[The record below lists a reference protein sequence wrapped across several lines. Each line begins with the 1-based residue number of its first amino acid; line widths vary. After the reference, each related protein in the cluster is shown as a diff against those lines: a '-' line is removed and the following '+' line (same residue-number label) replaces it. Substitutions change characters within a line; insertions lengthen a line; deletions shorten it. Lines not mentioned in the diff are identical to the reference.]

1 MHRSDKFDIV
11 MELNSI
17 NHLFNAPEMNPFSN
31 NELEVMGESALT
43 RLLRQLESQ
52 SLNRKMRLTLLL
64 PAEQIKPDLEQEILK
79 AMNQY
84 GRLNIKNN
92 ECKLQLLRQFCW
104 RSLLN
109 GLTFLTVCLLLSN
122 LFNAQFLSFIPEFI
136 RSVFREG
143 FTIIGWVGLWHPVE
157 IVLYDW
163 IPIVRTNAIY
173 KFITTI
179 PIYVFPKI

>member
-11 MELNSI
+11 IELNSI
-17 NHLFNAPEMNPFSN
+17 KHLFNAPEMNPFSN
-31 NELEVMGESALT
+31 NELEVMGESVLT

-52 SLNRKMRLTLLL
+52 PLNRKMRLTLLL

-79 AMNQY
+79 AINQY
-84 GRLNIKNN
+84 CYLTIKNN
-92 ECKLQLLRQFCW
+92 KGKLQLLRQFCW

-109 GLTFLTVCLLLSN
+109 GLTFLAVCLLLPN
-122 LFNAQFLSFIPEFI
+122 LFNGQSLSFVPEFI

-157 IVLYDW
+157 MVLYDW
-163 IPIVRTNAIY
+163 IPIVRTNSIHR
-173 KFITTI
+173 FITTI
-179 PIYVFPKI
+179 PIYVSPKI

>member
-31 NELEVMGESALT
+31 NELEVTGESVLT

-64 PAEQIKPDLEQEILK
+64 PAEQIKPDLKQEILK

-84 GRLNIKNN
+84 CRLNIKNN
-92 ECKLQLLRQFCW
+92 KCKLQLLRQFCW
-104 RSLLN
+104 
-109 GLTFLTVCLLLSN
+109 
-122 LFNAQFLSFIPEFI
+122 
-136 RSVFREG
+136 
-143 FTIIGWVGLWHPVE
+143 
-157 IVLYDW
+157 
-163 IPIVRTNAIY
+163 
-173 KFITTI
+173 
-179 PIYVFPKI
+179 